1 MISSHKPRSRK
12 HLPFSLVQTGAVH
25 ALACLLRKVLIRGA
39 VLGVLR
45 AEGADEESG
54 APSAASAAK
63 AAGRKA
69 SAEPHDY
76 DSDHDG
82 ACPPVMPL
90 AVARAL
96 AVLIGA
102 CCGPCYRYVLFRRC
116 LGSCLGGRP

>member
-1 MISSHKPRSRK
+1 M
-12 HLPFSLVQTGAVH
+12 
-25 ALACLLRKVLIRGA
+25 LIRGA
-39 VLGVLR
+39 ALGVLR
-45 AEGADEESG
+45 AEDEDGGEG
-54 APSAASAAK
+54 RAGEEGGIPSAASASSAK
-63 AAGRKA
+63 AVGRKA

-102 CCGPCYRYVLFRRC
+102 CCGPCYRYVLSFVVA
-116 LGSCLGGRP
+116 LGAVLADGPDLLSRPIAI

>member
-1 MISSHKPRSRK
+1 M
-12 HLPFSLVQTGAVH
+12 
-25 ALACLLRKVLIRGA
+25 LIRGA

-63 AAGRKA
+63 AVGRKA

-102 CCGPCYRYVLFRRC
+102 CCGPCYRYVLSFIVA
-116 LGSCLGGRP
+116 LGAVLADGPDLLSRPIAI